1 MGEINTVSK
10 IRTLIKH
17 LENATFSDWWN
28 THYYNDDSYRC
39 LTYETINS
47 VNVETDSGGDGTITI
62 GYLSVNGQYEN
73 KRLVPIELITAKTK
87 IITRTVAATDISV
100 FPYGETIGSIKQIH
114 LNYNNL
120 TLINQANHDLNFYA
134 TISPSNVTIKDVTSY
149 SDSLSIIQY
158 KKQNNNITYLLID
171 ISEEVA
177 SGNIDNLVFGTDNIY
192 GHTFSVGT
200 TDGTN
205 KWATQGLRFTPVVPN
220 NSSGENTY
228 SYNDITVNSDYSYTI
243 STVSFPSSQSGN
255 TGGCV
260 RGYESVSYVYARK
273 EDELLDGTDFFNFSN
288 CNPRLKTSE
297 TKLQIVSNSFSD
309 NNLVANYKTNYPT
322 KTLFRYFANLPDL
335 KGHCIINFEQW
346 VDPGNISEYPYGL
359 DCIRKEF
366 DFTSIYDIN
375 SMSLQLD
382 SKLNNGKTEFLYGD
396 DIYALWTINP
406 SGGWID
412 PSLITTNNIAD
423 FCESENASLFLY
435 DAVYAMSGI
444 IVKLNPYVTG
454 TNTATIYAGDNSC
467 SIQYTVNPMIY
478 IEKTQ
483 GKYEGHNNVDDED
496 PTIIEF
502 VSSEY
507 IKFTNFS
514 SESRDICFVGKPIGE
529 SANSNPYVVKPVV
542 YDATTM
548 TAVGTNYSPDLT
560 NYLKPVT
567 LEPHKSYYICCDIHS
582 NNNTN
587 IIDYGEST
595 DYPLYCEIRDNYSG
609 TGTVIGNLS
618 WIMSDETMTAPTAVD
633 YSSVNVT
640 DGYIYESIRKYGD
653 DKWRRIEDDDVSDI
667 INTLEHHKI
676 VINFSVPVKIKTI
689 HFQTYYRG
697 SSSNDFAN
705 PTVNGEWDNLYF
717 DNIQLCLNT
726 MSEITIK
733 DYVDGYGAKI
743 FPTWNDIYDNLS
755 GSDTEKIDNLWH
767 NGHTQNDA
775 IFKYES
781 NITITFDD
789 TYETTKIVQL
799 VNYIEYDGR

>member
-1 MGEINTVSK
+1 MPQLEINTVSK
-10 IRTLIKH
+10 IRTLINN
-17 LENATFSDWWN
+17 LNNNNFLNWWDE
-28 THYYNDDSYRC
+28 HYYNVNSYLC

-47 VNVETDSGGDGTITI
+47 INVETASGKSGVTI
-62 GYLSVNGQYEN
+62 GYLSVDGQYEN

-87 IITRTVAATDISV
+87 TITRSVAATGISV

-120 TLINQANHDLNFYA
+120 TLINQNNHDLNFYA

-149 SDSLSIIQY
+149 SDSLSIVQY

-171 ISEEVA
+171 ISGEVA
-177 SGNIDNLVFGTDNIY
+177 SGNIDNLVFGPNNIY
-192 GHTFSVGT
+192 GHNFSVGT

-205 KWATQGLRFTPVVPN
+205 KWAIQGLRFTPVVPN

-243 STVSFPSSQSGN
+243 STVSFPSSLSGN

-260 RGYESVSYVYARK
+260 RGYESVSYVYARE
-273 EDELLDGTDFFNFSN
+273 EDELLNGTDFFNFSN

-322 KTLFRYFANLPDL
+322 KTLSRYFANLPDL

-366 DFTSIYDIN
+366 DFTSIYDIS
-375 SMSLQLD
+375 SMSLQLH

-412 PSLITTNNIAD
+412 PSLITTINIVD
-423 FCESENASLFLY
+423 FCESQNESLFLY
-435 DAVYAMSGI
+435 DAVYAMTGI
-444 IVKLNPYVTG
+444 MVKLNPYITG

-483 GKYEGHNNVDDED
+483 GKYDGHNNVDDED

-514 SESRDICFVGKPIGE
+514 SESKDICFVGKPIGE

-548 TAVGTNYSPDLT
+548 TAVGNNYSPDLT

-582 NNNTN
+582 NNNTH

-595 DYPLYCEIRDNYSG
+595 DYPLYCEIHEGTSG
-609 TGTVIGNLS
+609 TGTLLGNLS
-618 WIMSDETMTAPTAVD
+618 WIMSDETMTVPTVDSQEIHDESSLGLLSEYRD
-633 YSSVNVT
+633 YSKDPCNGYSLVYTESVLSHQKKYKLQLNLSNYIKPKELYIGFQLTKTGNSTKVNIIRDPIPGYLFGTDPLNV
-640 DGYIYESIRKYGD
+640 
-653 DKWRRIEDDDVSDI
+653 
-667 INTLEHHKI
+667 
-676 VINFSVPVKIKTI
+676 F
-689 HFQTYYRG
+689 
-697 SSSNDFAN
+697 
-705 PTVNGEWDNLYF
+705 
-717 DNIQLCLNT
+717 
-726 MSEITIK
+726 TIK
-733 DYVDGYGAKI
+733 DYVHTGYPI
-743 FPTWNDIYDNLS
+743 IPTNSEIIQAFTEQGITLTSGEQINCDILFRVKFYTSDDLIGHWHLS
-755 GSDTEKIDNLWH
+755 MKVVID
-767 NGHTQNDA
+767 
-775 IFKYES
+775 
-781 NITITFDD
+781 
-789 TYETTKIVQL
+789 
-799 VNYIEYDGR
+799 